1 MEIPTTI
8 GRLTDLE
15 FVALSGNQI
24 ETIPTEFGLLTKL
37 YILRVPPRRRHLPA
51 RRAIALAG
59 RWRET

>member
-15 FVALSGNQI
+15 FVTLSGNQI

-37 YILRVPPRRRHLPA
+37 YYL
-51 RRAIALAG
+51 
-59 RWRET
+59 